1 MISVIAQVITAFYI
15 NKASEYFFSQ
25 IKKKQRGTT
34 ENWHALNVNFAGKC
48 SCYHYPRDTRGFFFR
63 RSFKITY
70 NIECCPE
77 LGTAPLKP
85 CPRYLVSSI
94 GCHSDVMAAVP
105 TVFSIAGSGAP
116 GGNVCVP
123 VLAD

>member
-1 MISVIAQVITAFYI
+1 MHLMLVLLGNVPVIIIPGILGV
-15 NKASEYFFSQ
+15 SFF
-25 IKKKQRGTT
+25 
-34 ENWHALNVNFAGKC
+34 LC
-48 SCYHYPRDTRGFFFR
+48 

-70 NIECCPE
+70 NIEFCPG

-116 GGNVCVP
+116 GGNLCVS